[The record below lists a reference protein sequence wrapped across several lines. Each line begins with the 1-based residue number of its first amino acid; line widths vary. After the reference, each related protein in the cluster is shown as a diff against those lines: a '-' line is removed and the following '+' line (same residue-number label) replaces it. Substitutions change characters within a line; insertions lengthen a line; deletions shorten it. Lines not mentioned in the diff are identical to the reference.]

1 MMKNMSVL
9 VLVLV
14 LCVMSS
20 NMEQSFAQVDCYDA
34 CSTGCVSYFNN
45 PRLMSRC
52 DRKCQI
58 KCGPEVAVIP
68 PVNNGTNSSPII
80 NNSAI
85 FGHCPPE
92 NSIAENSPEIMME
105 ATEPYNSQVHFDFA
119 GRKLE
124 KIVLVTIRWRYLL
137 YPPIWRTWGAGNDR
151 FKAVVADMV
160 KLNKIDILAICE
172 PKVQFCKASDTL
184 MKLGFTDYKLL
195 KLMVFSGGLWLL
207 WNNNKFTVDVLD
219 AAFQAIS
226 LKVTIPGLA
235 TWILTVLYASPNCS
249 LRNNLW
255 CYLEN
260 LFSMHRFP
268 WILIG
273 DYNELVAAV
282 DKSFGSL
289 SGRFGGLKRWV
300 ERNALLILVLRAHA
314 SLGQTTELKNG
325 LTVDFAIVH
334 GELYFLKLYQAPS

>member
-1 MMKNMSVL
+1 M
-9 VLVLV
+9 
-14 LCVMSS
+14 
-20 NMEQSFAQVDCYDA
+20 
-34 CSTGCVSYFNN
+34 TIWVSPTF
-45 PRLMSRC
+45 PQLILM
-52 DRKCQI
+52 I
-58 KCGPEVAVIP
+58 K
-68 PVNNGTNSSPII
+68 
-80 NNSAI
+80 AI
-85 FGHCPPE
+85 FW
-92 NSIAENSPEIMME
+92 NA
-105 ATEPYNSQVHFDFA
+105 
-119 GRKLE
+119 R
-124 KIVLVTIRWRYLL
+124 
-137 YPPIWRTWGAGNDR
+137 GAGNDR
-151 FKAVVADMV
+151 FKAAVADMV

-184 MKLGFTDYKLL
+184 MQLGFTDYKIIEANG
-195 KLMVFSGGLWLL
+195 FSGVLWLL

-300 ERNALLILVLRAHA
+300 ERNALIDLGFKGSRFTWTNNRIKERLDRGFCNSAWRTLFPEAFIKHLPRLSSDHCPIMLQLHSNFVINRRNQPFRFQAMWLSHA
-314 SLGQTTELKNG
+314 DFSNFVADNWNSSLGNFLNKTLSLATSLKQWNM
-325 LTVDFAIVH
+325 TVFGNIFHKTQILLARI
-334 GELYFLKLYQAPS
+334 GGIPKMQ